1 MTDINGTTTSYT
13 YDARQRVK
21 TVTVSSSS
29 GARTTSYTYDG
40 VGQVT
45 KVVMPDGL
53 IINNTY
59 NSARYLEAVEDNQ
72 GNRIEYRYDLKGNRT
87 DAQTRDSSGNLER
100 IVTAAFDHRDQ
111 VTQINAAGSITQMVK
126 DAVGNMTS
134 QTDPNANPATRHTF
148 DALDRLN
155 LYIDAIGGSTA
166 YHYDIQDQ
174 LVRVNTPNGATTR
187 YQYDDLGNLLSEAS
201 PDRGLLTYTHDD
213 AGNVL
218 TKIDARGVTAT
229 YRYDA
234 LNRLLGVTYPDGKE
248 NVTVVYD
255 TCSHGGGRPCEI
267 YDESGVTTFNYDSY
281 GNVLSESRLQDGIS
295 YLTSYTY
302 DNANRV
308 LSMTYP
314 NGRIVTVQRDSL
326 GRAKTLDSTLDNTL
340 QSIVHSRKFR
350 ADGFLLSQVFGN
362 GLVETRDYDLQGRLI
377 EKTIDSHQ
385 TRGYTYDA
393 NGNLKNILRAKEPVS
408 YDYDALN
415 RLESEHIER
424 EIDTVISNT
433 ASAWRYDSN
442 GNRVSQISG
451 EAAKTYRYTPLTNQL
466 VQRGN
471 KVYVLDAMGNTLSDK
486 NDKRVFE
493 YNGAGRL
500 VRFTENGKL
509 KAEYVYNA
517 HNQRTKKVLHKRPD
531 QFGNSVSHTFLYFYD
546 LNGMLI
552 SEFKNSKPLR
562 DYIWADG
569 VPVQQD
575 AVKLK
580 KTGETVVKHSLSLIT
595 DHLNTPRVG
604 VDESKTIVWTWNSN
618 AFGEGGVN
626 KDPDGD
632 GIKHNLRI
640 RFPGQFS
647 DPESGLYYNWNR
659 YYDPQTGRYITSDP
673 IGLEGGINTY
683 GYALANPA
691 RFFDPFGLDVVK
703 IGINIRVPSW
713 LTGGTGQGGGIG
725 AAISFPGINGGNWDS
740 GGYVEGYGG
749 GSDYGTGRITVGV
762 GYEGGDV
769 QSLTGDGST
778 VGFNDGLGGLSISLD
793 NNDRLNG
800 VGLHL
805 GPGLNVGGAGTQTVS
820 YGFRD
825 VAEDLRGLFGGD
837 NDTCP

>member
-1 MTDINGTTTSYT
+1 M
-13 YDARQRVK
+13 
-21 TVTVSSSS
+21 
-29 GARTTSYTYDG
+29 
-40 VGQVT
+40 
-45 KVVMPDGL
+45 
-53 IINNTY
+53 
-59 NSARYLEAVEDNQ
+59 
-72 GNRIEYRYDLKGNRT
+72 
-87 DAQTRDSSGNLER
+87 
-100 IVTAAFDHRDQ
+100 
-111 VTQINAAGSITQMVK
+111 
-126 DAVGNMTS
+126 
-134 QTDPNANPATRHTF
+134 
-148 DALDRLN
+148 
-155 LYIDAIGGSTA
+155 
-166 YHYDIQDQ
+166 
-174 LVRVNTPNGATTR
+174 
-187 YQYDDLGNLLSEAS
+187 
-201 PDRGLLTYTHDD
+201 
-213 AGNVL
+213 
-218 TKIDARGVTAT
+218 
-229 YRYDA
+229 
-234 LNRLLGVTYPDGKE
+234 
-248 NVTVVYD
+248 
-255 TCSHGGGRPCEI
+255 
-267 YDESGVTTFNYDSY
+267 
-281 GNVLSESRLQDGIS
+281 
-295 YLTSYTY
+295 
-302 DNANRV
+302 
-308 LSMTYP
+308 
-314 NGRIVTVQRDSL
+314 
-326 GRAKTLDSTLDNTL
+326 
-340 QSIVHSRKFR
+340 
-350 ADGFLLSQVFGN
+350 FGN

-385 TRGYTYDA
+385 TRSYTYDA
-393 NGNLKNILRAKEPVS
+393 NGNLLNILRAKEPVS

-433 ASAWRYDSN
+433 TSAWRYDSN
-442 GNRVSQISG
+442 GNRLSQISG
-451 EAAKTYRYTPLTNQL
+451 EAARTYSYTPLTNQL

-552 SEFKNSKPLR
+552 SEFKDGKPLR

-595 DHLNTPRVG
+595 DHLNTPRVA

-673 IGLEGGINTY
+673 IGLMGGVNTY

-762 GYEGGDV
+762 GYEGGDL

-805 GPGLNVGGAGTQTVS
+805 GPGLNVGGAGTHTVS

-825 VAEDLRGLFGGD
+825 VAEDLRVLFGGD